1 MEDEVVNNV
10 RSWPKLNISSTR
22 YYVFCPRS
30 MRGFSITNSFIL
42 YHAHYIS
49 FYIGMLSSGDT
60 LVRNAA
66 LK

>member
-10 RSWPKLNISSTR
+10 MSWPKLNISSTR

-30 MRGFSITNSFIL
+30 MRGFSIPSPFIL